1 MDVRDQ
7 RTCITTYLVALL
19 MCALEVVDVI
29 RVLRA

>member
-1 MDVRDQ
+1 MDIRDQ
-7 RTCITTYLVALL
+7 STYITTFLVAFL